1 MSSDA
6 WDTVE
11 TQLGDTLSLKTTFFL
26 TLSIFSINY
35 FSYLAGVCMYECV
48 CVYVYVRTC
57 VYVRVCVCVR
67 TRVYVCVCLS
77 VCMCVCLCVCVFV
90 RVCVCV
96 CAVSYTHLTLP
107 TNAEV

>member
-35 FSYLAGVCMYECV
+35 LSYLAGVCMYECV
-48 CVYVYVRTC
+48 CVCVRVCSYVC
-57 VYVRVCVCVR
+57 VCARVCVCVCVR
-67 TRVYVCVCLS
+67 ARVYVCVC
-77 VCMCVCLCVCVFV
+77 V
-90 RVCVCV
+90 
-96 CAVSYTHLTLP
+96 
-107 TNAEV
+107 